1 MFIGQYDR
9 HDAGQRHQ
17 PERAPEWRWAT
28 WKPDRLVALEA
39 PVEGRVTLVE
49 RLCQGQQLRLNF
61 QTREEGGW
69 IKVELVEPPSTPAA
83 PVEALE
89 GFGLEDADVLRGD
102 EISRVV
108 SWRGRS
114 DLGALRGRNI
124 SLRLHM
130 TRARVFS
137 TAL

>member
-1 MFIGQYDR
+1 M
-9 HDAGQRHQ
+9 
-17 PERAPEWRWAT
+17 E
-28 WKPDRLVALEA
+28 LVA
-39 PVEGRVTLVE
+39 
-49 RLCQGQQLRLNF
+49 
-61 QTREEGGW
+61 
-69 IKVELVEPPSTPAA
+69 PPSTPAA

-89 GFGLEDADVLRGD
+89 GFGLEDADLLRGD

-108 SWRGRS
+108 SWGGRS

-130 TRARVFS
+130 ARARVFS